1 MEVRTVMADAQLH
14 ELGDAIGVAVREIE
28 DTLRERPHHTAR
40 VVSIHEGL
48 EVAWR
53 DVTPGAWGF
62 MLRGSRGDWVPWHSA
77 PLLMRVMAA
86 PGIPVLVRDV
96 KRQVQACLD
105 NGPRIL
111 AALRAWDREP
121 SDAPGCSP

>member
-1 MEVRTVMADAQLH
+1 MADAQLY

-28 DTLRERPHHTAR
+28 DTLRERPHHAAR
-40 VVSIHEGL
+40 AVTHREGL

-53 DVTPGAWGF
+53 EVTPGAWGF
-62 MLRGSRGDWVPWHSA
+62 MLRGSRGEWVPWHSA
-77 PLLMRVMAA
+77 PLLMRVMSAH
-86 PGIPVLVRDV
+86 GIPALARDV
-96 KRQVQACLD
+96 RRQVQACLE

-121 SDAPGCSP
+121 FDAPGCGP